1 MSRKRKTLEKLRRNP
16 KNISFEELDK
26 ILGWYGFVGSQPGKG
41 SSHYVYKL
49 RIVGKTF
56 RITVPYKRPF
66 IKQWYVKQV
75 IVILNELEDEGYG
88 PNI

>member
-16 KNISFEELDK
+16 KNVSFKELDK
-26 ILGWYGFVGSQPGKG
+26 ILGWYGFISSQPGKG

-49 RIVGKTF
+49 RIAGKTF

-66 IKQWYVKQV
+66 IKQCYIKQV
-75 IVILNELEDEGYG
+75 MLILDELDNEYY
-88 PNI
+88 I

>member
-16 KNISFEELDK
+16 KNVSFKELDK
-26 ILGWYGFVGSQPGKG
+26 ILGWYGFISSQPGKG

-49 RIVGKTF
+49 RIDGKTF

-66 IKQWYVKQV
+66 IKQCYIKQV
-75 IVILNELEDEGYG
+75 ILILDELDNEYY
-88 PNI
+88 I

>member
-16 KNISFEELDK
+16 KNVSFKELDK
-26 ILGWYGFVGSQPGKG
+26 ILGWYGFISSQPGKG

-49 RIVGKTF
+49 RNAGKTF

-66 IKQWYVKQV
+66 IRQCYIKQV
-75 IVILNELEDEGYG
+75 ILILDELDNEYY
-88 PNI
+88 I